1 MRYPLIS
8 VLLCAL
14 LSMTTSAV
22 AATYKWVDE
31 NGQTVYSQ
39 TPPPSGTQGVE
50 RIKGPPR
57 APSNS
62 GAPDAAQ
69 KTKDDAA
76 AFDERRDDRKNQEQD
91 KKKMQQADAKRK
103 EHCDGMRADIE
114 TLTNKPIVRRTSEDG
129 SESVVMTTEERE
141 SDVKMLRERLKK
153 ECQ

>member
-8 VLLCAL
+8 VLLCVL
-14 LSMTTSAV
+14 MLTTTSAV

-39 TPPPSGTQGVE
+39 TPPPSGTQDVE
-50 RIKGPPR
+50 RVKAPPR
-57 APSNS
+57 PPSNS
-62 GAPDAAQ
+62 GTAAAQ
-69 KTKDDAA
+69 KTKDDAD
-76 AFDERRDDRKNQEQD
+76 AFNERREEKKTQQQD
-91 KKKMQQADAKRK
+91 KKNMQKADAQRK

-129 SESVVMTTEERE
+129 SESRVLTTEERE
-141 SDVKMLRERLKK
+141 ADVKMLRERVKK